1 MKFIAPEVEV
11 LKFNVADVLT
21 TSTGAG
27 EAPGTSESREAKLET
42 FYSLIG
48 WACTNTAADNSLD
61 NCL

>member
-21 TSTGAG
+21 TSTPDEPG
-27 EAPGTSESREAKLET
+27 EDHTIELET
-42 FYSLIG
+42 FVSLIG
-48 WACTNTAADNSLD
+48 LPCSGNASDNSLE

>member
-27 EAPGTSESREAKLET
+27 GGSGATEDRTAKLET
-42 FYSLIG
+42 FFSLIG
-48 WACTNTAADNSLD
+48 EACTNTAADNSLE